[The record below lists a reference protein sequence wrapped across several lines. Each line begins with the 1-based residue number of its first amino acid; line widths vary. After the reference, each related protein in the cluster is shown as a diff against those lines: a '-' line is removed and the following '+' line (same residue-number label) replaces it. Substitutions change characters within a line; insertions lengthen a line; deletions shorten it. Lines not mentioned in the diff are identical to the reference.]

1 MRGPLL
7 ISALLFL
14 SAVPPSFA
22 RSSQDRAS
30 FGNDITVSEGETV
43 GDVACAFCS
52 VRIHGNVKG
61 DVAVLFGSVAIDSNQ
76 AISGDVAILGGDLN
90 LGEDGK
96 VGGDVAIAG
105 GRAYLASDAMIHGSR
120 AILPG
125 RLWVLLP
132 LAPLLILIG
141 IIWLIVYLVRKNRY
155 RYPVYPTSRGM

>member
-1 MRGPLL
+1 MRGLLL

-22 RSSQDRAS
+22 RSSEDRAS

-61 DVAVLFGSVAIDSNQ
+61 DVAVLFGSVAVDSSQ

-90 LGEDGK
+90 MAEDGK

-105 GRAYLASDAMIHGSR
+105 GRAYLASDAAIHGSR

-132 LAPLLILIG
+132 FAPLLILIG
-141 IIWLIVYLVRKNRY
+141 IIWLIVYLVRRNRY